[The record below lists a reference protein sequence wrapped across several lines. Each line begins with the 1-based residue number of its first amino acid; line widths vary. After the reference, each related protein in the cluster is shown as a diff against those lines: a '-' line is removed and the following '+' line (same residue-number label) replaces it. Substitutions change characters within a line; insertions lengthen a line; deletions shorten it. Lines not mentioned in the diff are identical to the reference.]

1 MEYDSP
7 FSDTINSLW
16 QNVLS
21 TLRGIGA
28 RVLVHVVS
36 VIAVTALFSNPFA
49 YEGEVA
55 LTAGLLSFI
64 SYVGL
69 ICLVP
74 RGMSLTGHWLIPTG
88 MGLVSGAVLM
98 VFGLPW
104 ELAIFWMG
112 AQTWLIRLV
121 RNRGKMGWEW
131 AALPWLAIG
140 AATFFSK
147 TGPTLFRLLPVL
159 VVPVM
164 TVGGLALNLL
174 YNRLYIGPIHRNRLK
189 AAAAG
194 LHRLLAREALIPALE
209 PSCRQLAQQ
218 CDLLLRHG
226 SFSTRGVVALVMQAE
241 DAVAELGRMK
251 PSGRGSATYGQ
262 VLAVQRTL
270 EALAR
275 EMERQVRA
283 SGALER
289 QDKRKTQEQGGDEG
303 QFAAFH
309 ASAVDL
315 LHKQFHLP
323 PRLRG
328 HIVQIAGST
337 ENILECMRTDA
348 ADRANGSKFLAH
360 YLPAAHKIVDQY
372 LRLSREGK
380 DFDEVT
386 KVLARS
392 EDLLARLE
400 SAFKDEHKQLLHN
413 DAVNLTAELNV
424 LDTLLKMEGR

>member
-1 MEYDSP
+1 MEYDNP
-7 FSDTINSLW
+7 FSDTITSLW
-16 QNVLS
+16 QNVVS
-21 TLRGIGA
+21 TVRGIGA
-28 RVLVHVVS
+28 RVVVHFLSIV
-36 VIAVTALFSNPFA
+36 AVTAFLVEPLHYQGQA
-49 YEGEVA
+49 AVA
-55 LTAGLLSFI
+55 VGHLSFI

-74 RGMSLTGHWLIPTG
+74 RGMSLTGQWLIPTG
-88 MGLVSGAVLM
+88 MGFFSGAVLM
-98 VFGLPW
+98 VLGLPW

-112 AQTWLIRLV
+112 AQTWLIRLA
-121 RNRGKMGWEW
+121 RSRGKMGWEW
-131 AALPWLAIG
+131 TVLPWLAVG
-140 AATFFSK
+140 AGMFFSK
-147 TGPTLFRLLPVL
+147 TGSTLFRLLPVL

-194 LHRLLAREALIPALE
+194 LHRLLAREALVPALE

-226 SFSTRGVVALVMQAE
+226 SFSTREVVALVVRVE
-241 DAVAELGRMK
+241 DSLGEINRTK
-251 PSGRGSATYGQ
+251 ASGRGSATYGQ
-262 VLAVQRTL
+262 VLEVQHKL
-270 EALAR
+270 EALSQ

-289 QDKRKTQEQGGDEG
+289 QDKQKTQEQGGDEG
-303 QFAAFH
+303 QFAVFH

-315 LHKQFHLP
+315 LHKQFQLP
-323 PRLRG
+323 PHLHG

-380 DFDEVT
+380 DFDEVA